1 MSTLG
6 DIKSRCKITAFF
18 AHNCADIQKKCVKID
33 TLGKKSHARTLFI
46 CIYEFFFVI
55 LQPVY
60 METAENTCNKQ
71 FLNSMSKHLLTV
83 ALLAFAALT
92 INAQD
97 VDKATVTGNADAAA
111 AAGNDLKKL
120 ENAEKAWKFDGTV
133 GLNAAATG
141 LVNWA
146 AGGKNNVNGIAY
158 AKLHLLYH
166 KDAIAWET
174 NFDTDFGVTWI
185 DQDEDAFQKS
195 SDNIKLATKFGWEF
209 HPTWYLTVLGS
220 FQSQY
225 ALGRNYVA
233 GYNNVISKWL
243 APSYTDIS
251 VGIDWKKSYNG
262 ADFSIYLSPIA
273 GRISTAYISDAWN
286 RKYSEEYNTEMGTT
300 DYDLRKELQV
310 AYGTYKYA
318 QEATTV
324 GGVDYQAGDKIYRN
338 ARAEF
343 GLSFQGA
350 IAYTYNDFKLSTTL
364 ALFSPYQGKGFNVK
378 EAYDGVHGAGAW
390 DALPAA
396 ENYFEYSNNNRY
408 FGHFDVDWDVNMS
421 YQFLKCLQVTLSTS
435 LKYYNGTLIAD
446 KNGDMAERVQFKGVI
461 GLGVGYSF

>member
-1 MSTLG
+1 
-6 DIKSRCKITAFF
+6 
-18 AHNCADIQKKCVKID
+18 
-33 TLGKKSHARTLFI
+33 
-46 CIYEFFFVI
+46 
-55 LQPVY
+55 
-60 METAENTCNKQ
+60 
-71 FLNSMSKHLLTV
+71 MSKHILTV
-83 ALLAFAALT
+83 ALLVLSALT

-111 AAGNDLKKL
+111 AAGADLQKL
-120 ENAEKAWKFDGTV
+120 ENAEKAWKFDGTI

-185 DQDEDAFQKS
+185 DQEEDAFQKS

-209 HPTWYLTVLGS
+209 VPTWYLTVLGS

-225 ALGRNYVA
+225 VIGRDYIA
-233 GYNNVISKWL
+233 GYNPVISKWL

-273 GRISTAYISDAWN
+273 GRIATAYISNKWN
-286 RKYSEEYNTEMGTT
+286 EEYTYERYKGGYLDQLNNDEITMAEYDAALRNYDFQTFVNTQT
-300 DYDLRKELQV
+300 DLRSTLQSK
-310 AYGTYKYA
+310 YGTYKYD
-318 QEATTV
+318 QTN
-324 GGVDYQAGDKIYRN
+324 GNKIYRDF
-338 ARAEF
+338 RAEF
-343 GLSFQGA
+343 GLSFKGA

-364 ALFSPYQGKGFNVK
+364 ALFSPYQGKGFSLK
-378 EAYDGVHGAGAW
+378 DIYEAVNGAGSWETRDVNA
-390 DALPAA
+390 
-396 ENYFEYSNNNRY
+396 NYFEYSNNNRY
-408 FGHFDVDWDVNMS
+408 FGHFDVDWDVNLS

-446 KNGDMAERVQFKGVI
+446 KNGDLSERVQFKGVI